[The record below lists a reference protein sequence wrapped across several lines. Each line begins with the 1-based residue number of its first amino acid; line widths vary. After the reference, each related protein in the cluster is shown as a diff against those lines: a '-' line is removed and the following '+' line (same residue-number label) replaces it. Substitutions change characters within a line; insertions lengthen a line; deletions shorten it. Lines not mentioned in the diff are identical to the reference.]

1 MGHPV
6 ALLDGP
12 KGLHRGLA
20 FLDVPVNTNYLHI
33 HGCNGVTG
41 FVILSLKRGYFMRF
55 PSQAAVQL
63 GNDPDSVGSQIFP
76 LPGLEAIQKP
86 STNEKNDQLDLAFF
100 SSIVTLH
107 VLSPEPMHCLKI
119 FLRPMVHADSARMA
133 DQARHAAGN
142 AVPDH

>member
-1 MGHPV
+1 M
-6 ALLDGP
+6 
-12 KGLHRGLA
+12 
-20 FLDVPVNTNYLHI
+20 F
-33 HGCNGVTG
+33 
-41 FVILSLKRGYFMRF
+41 LKRGYFMRF

-100 SSIVTLH
+100 HQSS
-107 VLSPEPMHCLKI
+107 LSMFCHGFLPEPMHCLKGFPRAI
-119 FLRPMVHADSARMA
+119 GPARMA

-142 AVPDH
+142 AVPDHQRVKR